1 MDTGALML
9 SGVDLP
15 GSRDP
20 LGLWTLEPPEAT
32 TFAAQERGE
41 PSLVWR
47 IRLPDSDREADRML
61 EAGLRMVSEKQA
73 ALRTLEAAFPR
84 MTPTDGWRPEEASAD
99 AALWKGIVLV
109 QTTMSAFPIAQAQG
123 AALGG
128 LVERGQDLLRRF
140 RRLLT
145 HLAWVETERSGSIIG
160 ITQVDWHGDFET
172 TWGPDLTDE
181 SMALHLKAVRLALA
195 SRLALLR
202 LMAVVVGGALALV
215 ARASVPGGQILLIPV
230 VYGYVRDILE
240 AWERIRD
247 AVETG

>member
-1 MDTGALML
+1 
-9 SGVDLP
+9 
-15 GSRDP
+15 
-20 LGLWTLEPPEAT
+20 
-32 TFAAQERGE
+32 
-41 PSLVWR
+41 
-47 IRLPDSDREADRML
+47 ML
-61 EAGLRMVSEKQA
+61 EEGLRTVSEKQS
-73 ALRTLEAAFPR
+73 ALHRLEAAFPR
-84 MTPTDGWRPEEASAD
+84 MMPDEGWDPDEGTVD
-99 AALWKGIVLV
+99 AALWRGIALARATATVASIP
-109 QTTMSAFPIAQAQG
+109 QSQG
-123 AALGG
+123 AELGG
-128 LVERGQDLLRRF
+128 LVERGQDLLRRL

-145 HLAWVETERSGSIIG
+145 HLAWVETERSGTIIG